1 MQPFEGFQRKAVV
14 VVPTEEEF
22 KSRVE
27 KREKEEGKEI
37 PEKAVLEM
45 KGMMLVGSPGTG
57 CDCFPLSRRSHPAA
71 YILVDE
77 SHQLLLFGI
86 LESARLYMSAYPGVA

>member
-14 VVPTEEEF
+14 VVPTDEEF

-27 KREKEEGKEI
+27 KREKDEGKEV

-45 KGMMLVGSPGTG
+45 KGRP
-57 CDCFPLSRRSHPAA
+57 
-71 YILVDE
+71 
-77 SHQLLLFGI
+77 LFGAWQPVTNVS
-86 LESARLYMSAYPGVA
+86 LYSEDALSAPASCIVS